1 MIMEKEFVFE
11 KTAYL
16 HDTNIF
22 GNVYFARYFEWQ
34 GMAREEFF
42 RQVMPN
48 IQQFLKSGIRLVT
61 IEASMQYKKEVTLFD
76 QVLIKL
82 TVDNLKISTF
92 DLIFTFVNKN
102 TNDVI
107 ATGKQKIGFTDASYK
122 VIPIPDEF
130 KMGWEKLIKNVL

>member
-1 MIMEKEFVFE
+1 MEKEFVFE

-16 HDTNIF
+16 HDTNLF

-61 IEASMQYKKEVTLFD
+61 IDASMQYKKEVTLFD

-82 TVDNLKISTF
+82 AVDNLKISTF

-107 ATGKQKIGFTDASYK
+107 ATGKQKIGFTDALYK

-130 KMGWEKLIKNVL
+130 KMGWEKLTKNML